1 MFLGRMISYFCGFY
15 FFLQFLFIWW
25 VFQKISSDNG
35 GGVNVVLFV
44 FPPNKVMKWF
54 LFTDINKINKMIGS
68 TLACL
73 DCLMCQPAVPPHR
86 LHQVRPHSKR
96 KRVRDNNIF
105 TIPVNFL
112 LLLHMSYMCH
122 KVDRC
127 LGKTACAPKPIDQPM
142 YHNHLIPKIRSPITI
157 SAIYYSPWSWYSWW
171 YIWWYICW
179 YICWYMWWYICWY
192 IWWYIWQF
200 NQTPSSP
207 SFNIQNQRAWKNP
220 TPTPWGKEREC

>member
-1 MFLGRMISYFCGFY
+1 MFLERMISYFCGFY

-44 FPPNKVMKWF
+44 FPPNKVMNWL
-54 LFTDINKINKMIGS
+54 LFADINKIDKMIGS
-68 TLACL
+68 TFACL
-73 DCLMCQPAVPPHR
+73 DCLIWQPAVPPHR

-142 YHNHLIPKIRSPITI
+142 YHNLLIPKIRSPITI